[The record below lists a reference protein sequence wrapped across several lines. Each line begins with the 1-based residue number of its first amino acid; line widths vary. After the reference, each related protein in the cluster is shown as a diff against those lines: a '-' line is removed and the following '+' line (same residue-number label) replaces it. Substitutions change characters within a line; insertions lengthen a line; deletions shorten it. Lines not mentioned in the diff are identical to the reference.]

1 MESYEIKRI
10 LVPVDFSP
18 ASVNALQT
26 AVAMAKRQLATITLL
41 HVIENTHVLVPPETR
56 PEASGMLAQL
66 MVKANEQLGLLA
78 KVLRFQHDL
87 VVNHVVQVGNA
98 ADETCRWALH
108 KGISLIVMGTHGS
121 SGLRQTY
128 LGSSAYRVVKNAPC
142 PVMTIPGTNEWLDFK
157 KVLFPIRLVPQALD
171 KYDVLRPILRKN
183 GSSLMLA
190 GIVKRNDTSGFEDMK
205 KLVNRVARQMAED
218 QVLCVSD
225 VYRGDNVAQ
234 KVVEIT
240 NQVRPDLIVI
250 TATLDPMLGDFFLGP
265 YTQDIINHAHFPV
278 LSVRP
283 DHSWEQDSF
292 LKHALRGVTIA
303 QEDYA

>member
-26 AVAMAKRQLATITLL
+26 AVAMAKRQLATLTLL
-41 HVIENTHVLVPPETR
+41 HVIENSYVLVPPETR
-56 PEASGMLAQL
+56 PEAFGMLTEL
-66 MVKANEQLGLLA
+66 MAKANEQLSLLA

-87 VVNHVVQVGNA
+87 VVNHVVQVGNP
-98 ADETCRWALH
+98 ADEACRWALH
-108 KGISLIVMGTHGS
+108 KGISLMVMGTHGS
-121 SGLRQTY
+121 SGLRQSY
-128 LGSSAYRVVKNAPC
+128 LGSCAYRVVKNAPC
-142 PVMTIPGTNEWLDFK
+142 PVITIPGTSEWLDFK

-171 KYDVLRPILRKN
+171 KYEVLRPILRKN

-190 GIVKRNDTSGFEDMK
+190 GIVKRNDTSGFDDMK
-205 KLVNRVARQMAED
+205 KLVDRVARQMAD
-218 QVLCVSD
+218 DKVLCVSD

-234 KVVEIT
+234 MVVEIA
-240 NQVRPDLIVI
+240 NQVCPDLIVI

-265 YTQDIINHAHFPV
+265 YTQDIVNHAHFPV

-283 DHSWEQDSF
+283 DQSCAQEGF
-292 LKHALRGVTIA
+292 LKHALRNVTIT